1 MAVYLESFFDWIANW
16 MFHIIQRST
25 IRRFVKMII
34 LTGECVLELAGSLFL
49 THLALSL
56 SLTFH
61 KNSKGGRDDCC
72 SVFVKSVARSQSRPR
87 LRPCTRQLRLVLS
100 HSLSPVPLKPA
111 DLYTPTGFKWSRRLT
126 STKSE
131 MTSERKLLK
140 FASSTGNRPAI
151 NIAYLHLILCWTI
164 HNIFWDCSRWKQ
176 LIVATGQAGRFEI
189 WNLDCHKE
197 LENHQNKFLSHE
209 FEFTNSQHTIQ
220 TLDWKTL
227 CHKAGNR

>member
-1 MAVYLESFFDWIANW
+1 

-100 HSLSPVPLKPA
+100 RSLSPVQFLKPA
-111 DLYTPTGFKWSRRLT
+111 DLYTQQVLNGRAGCRTPNLKWPL
-126 STKSE
+126 K
-131 MTSERKLLK
+131 KLLN

-151 NIAYLHLILCWTI
+151 NIAYRHLILCWTI
-164 HNIFWDCSRWKQ
+164 QDMFEIAVAGSSWLWQ
-176 LIVATGQAGRFEI
+176 LVATGRAGRFEI
-189 WNLDCHKE
+189 WNLDCHME
-197 LENHQNKFLSHE
+197 PENKKKIILSHE
-209 FEFTNSQHTIQ
+209 FELINSQNTIQ

-227 CHKAGNR
+227 CHKARIR